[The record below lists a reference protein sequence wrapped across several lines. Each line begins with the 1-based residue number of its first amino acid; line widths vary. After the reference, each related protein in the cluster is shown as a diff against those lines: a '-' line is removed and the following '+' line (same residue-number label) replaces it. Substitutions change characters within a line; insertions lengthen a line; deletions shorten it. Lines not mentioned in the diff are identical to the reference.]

1 MGDYGPRMDSRQ
13 NDPQDGVI
21 DENPFSPEAMATA
34 ARLLSTEQDRAE
46 VAQATAAL
54 SRDGYCVVEGV
65 LSHEQLMA
73 VRSEVD
79 RLNAQTPASASS
91 FGGFDT
97 RRAFNLLGR
106 SRVFDPLATNRLVIA
121 VVEAHLDDQI
131 QLSEASTVTL
141 EPDQRAQVLHHDD
154 GCYPMPR
161 PHLPLMVSVMWA
173 IDDFTTANGATRMVP
188 GSHLSAEVD
197 TGADTVPLEM
207 PAGSVGLWDG
217 RLVHGGGTNSTG
229 AVRRG
234 VAVLYARAWLRQ
246 QENQF
251 LCLAPDVVAG
261 FDRRYQRLLGWCLYG
276 PHTGIVQGRD
286 PKHLLT

>member
-1 MGDYGPRMDSRQ
+1 M
-13 NDPQDGVI
+13 I

-141 EPDQRAQVLHHDD
+141 EPGQRAQVL
-154 GCYPMPR
+154 
-161 PHLPLMVSVMWA
+161 
-173 IDDFTTANGATRMVP
+173 
-188 GSHLSAEVD
+188 
-197 TGADTVPLEM
+197 
-207 PAGSVGLWDG
+207 
-217 RLVHGGGTNSTG
+217 
-229 AVRRG
+229 
-234 VAVLYARAWLRQ
+234 
-246 QENQF
+246 
-251 LCLAPDVVAG
+251 
-261 FDRRYQRLLGWCLYG
+261 
-276 PHTGIVQGRD
+276 
-286 PKHLLT
+286 